1 MASKRVNRAGRVLR
15 GQLLAALAECDAVI
29 VRIPELLDTQTLTA
43 IEAAGFQSAQVKHN
57 LQLGQGSPAAR
68 QAGDLIVRA
77 LERHPDFT
85 SAVLPR
91 HVYPPLF
98 NRYEPGMSFG
108 AHVDNAVRQIPAT
121 HHRLRIDVS
130 ATLFLSAPD
139 DYDGGELVIEDTF
152 GAHAVKL
159 AAGDMVVYPA
169 SSLHKVQPVTRG
181 VRVAAF
187 FWVQSMVRDDGART
201 LLFEMDTTIRELTAS
216 SADGGVLLR
225 LTGCYHNLL
234 RRWADV

>member
-1 MASKRVNRAGRVLR
+1 MIA
-15 GQLLAALAECDAVI
+15 Q
-29 VRIPELLDTQTLTA
+29 IPGLLDAQRLTA
-43 IEAAGFQSAQVKHN
+43 IEALLREASWEDGRATAGFQSAQVKHN
-57 LQLGQGSPAAR
+57 LQLAQGSSAAQ
-68 QAGDLIVRA
+68 QAGEIILRA
-77 LERHPDFT
+77 LERQPDFI

-108 AHVDNAVRQIPAT
+108 AHVDNAVRQVPGT
-121 HHRLRIDVS
+121 HHRLRIDIAV
-130 ATLFLSAPD
+130 TLFLSAAE
-139 DYDGGELVIEDTF
+139 DYDGGELVIEDTY

-169 SSLHKVQPVTRG
+169 SSLHQVQPVTHGARI
-181 VRVAAF
+181 AAF

-201 LLFEMDTTIRELTAS
+201 LLFEMDAAIRELTAS
-216 SADGGVLLR
+216 GSDGGALLR
-225 LTGCYHNLL
+225 LTACYHNLL